1 MGAINEELIRNFL
14 LRSIFSTCDKDKFH
28 MSGIKRA
35 YRDFNR
41 TLRIKDT
48 KQKDW
53 DEKRK
58 STEKFLQNELMKLIS
73 KEYQD
78 QKAFDADHRKL
89 CKDLQVEW
97 DQLTIGQCQKWI
109 NMSLKYWVVLG
120 VDGIERNLSLFHV
133 PIDSY
138 VLKGELCKGMTN
150 KQGCWSK
157 IDNYDTYFEYQKH
170 IRQKYVGAI
179 PLELEFNFFND
190 TDPNPQPSP
199 SQT

>member
-14 LRSIFSTCDKDKFH
+14 LRSIFSTCDKEKFH

-48 KQKDW
+48 EQKNW

-58 STEKFLQNELMKLIS
+58 STEKFLQKELMKLIS
-73 KEYQD
+73 NNYPN
-78 QKAFDADHRKL
+78 QKTFDADHRKL
-89 CKDLQVEW
+89 CEDLQVEW
-97 DQLTIGQCQKWI
+97 GKLTIGQCQKWI

-157 IDNYDTYFEYQKH
+157 IKNYDTYFEYQKH

-179 PLELEFNFFND
+179 PLEMEFNFFND
-190 TDPNPQPSP
+190 TEPNPQSSP
-199 SQT
+199 NQI